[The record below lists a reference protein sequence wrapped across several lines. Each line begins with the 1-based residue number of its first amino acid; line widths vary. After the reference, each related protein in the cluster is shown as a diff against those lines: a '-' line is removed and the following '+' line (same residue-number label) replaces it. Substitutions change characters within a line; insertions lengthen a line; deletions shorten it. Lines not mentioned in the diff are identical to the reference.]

1 MYSIK
6 KMAVRSQ
13 VKEKEVL
20 KEPGTEGMRR
30 MDSTTAPNIRR
41 MESTNNTNTN
51 NNTMKVGY
59 EV

>member
-1 MYSIK
+1 
-6 KMAVRSQ
+6 MAVRSQ

>member
-13 VKEKEVL
+13 EKEAVQ
-20 KEPGTEGMRR
+20 EPGPGARR
-30 MDSTTAPNIRR
+30 MDSTNAPNIRR
-41 MESTNNTNTN
+41 MESNNNNNTN

-59 EV
+59 EVE